1 MLEVKARSVDIC
13 SKNINPRLY
22 LLLVRILKMKYAA
35 ESSSKPLLKLTSYLV
50 FSITK
55 SLLYIVKWN
64 TNTSEFW
71 KHVIKSNKTQQSN

>member
-55 SLLYIVKWN
+55 SLLYIVK
-64 TNTSEFW
+64 
-71 KHVIKSNKTQQSN
+71 